1 MTKRVAHNKGVPAS
15 LESRIKRS
23 IAAGGRPFV
32 SMVDG
37 VVQEQFYTLG
47 QAAQKFGVDSAR
59 IREALSGLRKRVRGH
74 SFKYLD

>member
-32 SMVDG
+32 SVVDG
-37 VVQEQFYTLG
+37 VIQEQFYTIG
-47 QAAQKFGVDSAR
+47 QAATKFQVDGAR
-59 IREALSGLRKRVRGH
+59 IREALKGLRKRVRGH